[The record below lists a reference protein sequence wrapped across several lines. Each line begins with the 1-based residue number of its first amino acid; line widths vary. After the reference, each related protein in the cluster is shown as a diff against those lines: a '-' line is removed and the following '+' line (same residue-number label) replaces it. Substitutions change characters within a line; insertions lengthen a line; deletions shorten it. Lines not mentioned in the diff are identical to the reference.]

1 MRYGMTEIKEK
12 RWNREKYPWETLVNS
27 GDSFVV
33 PEDKRKT
40 GRQLVF
46 AANKKAGSTLYRF
59 DSSSGK
65 VVLI

>member
-1 MRYGMTEIKEK
+1 MTEEVKQQ
-12 RWNREKYPWETLVNS
+12 RWVREHYPWASLENS

-46 AANKKAGSTLYRF
+46 AANKKAGGGVYRF
-59 DSSSGK
+59 ESGSGS
-65 VVLI
+65 VVRV